1 MSMNV
6 IGKDK
11 DSRGR
16 NELQIRGGSMRK
28 TGLILL
34 VLAVVVFAGCVLL
47 RYPEPGE
54 PLGKLGDRALVY
66 GKIKV
71 KEGRKEFK
79 PWSSNLLDV
88 LAAFGKPNV
97 DFSIFWV
104 EAGARGFSVTIE
116 GDGHFY
122 WIIPRGTYLLYHT
135 YLDPLPN
142 NEAFAAFQVPAR
154 GDAVYAGTLIVH
166 VESEYESS
174 SDEIGF
180 RVTGVEIE
188 DAYEEELKILRKRHP
203 GLALDVTKILARY
216 DPVFP
221 SLFKDYDRYQC
232 EKILNRSGLSLLSY
246 GFR

>member
-1 MSMNV
+1 
-6 IGKDK
+6 
-11 DSRGR
+11 
-16 NELQIRGGSMRK
+16 MRK
-28 TGLILL
+28 TGLIVLI
-34 VLAVVVFAGCVLL
+34 LAVFVLTGCVWL

-66 GKIKV
+66 GKITI
-71 KEGRKEFK
+71 KEGGKEFK

-88 LAAFGKPNV
+88 LATFGRPNV

-104 EAGARGFSVTIE
+104 EAGARGFSVAVE

-135 YLDPLPN
+135 CLDPLPS

-180 RVTGVEIE
+180 RVTAVEVE

-221 SLFKDYDRYQC
+221 GLFKDYDRYQC
-232 EKILNRSGLSLLSY
+232 ERILNRNGLTLLSY
-246 GFR
+246 GTR

>member
-1 MSMNV
+1 
-6 IGKDK
+6 
-11 DSRGR
+11 
-16 NELQIRGGSMRK
+16 MRK
-28 TGLILL
+28 IGLILL
-34 VLAVVVFAGCVLL
+34 ILAVFLFTGCVWLK
-47 RYPEPGE
+47 YPEPGE

-66 GKIKV
+66 GKITV
-71 KEGRKEFK
+71 KERGKEFK

-88 LAAFGKPNV
+88 LTTFGKPNV
-97 DFSIFWV
+97 DFSIYWV
-104 EAGARGFSVTIE
+104 EAGARGFSVAIE
-116 GDGHFY
+116 SDGHFY

-154 GDAVYAGTLIVH
+154 GDAVYTGTLIVH

-180 RVTGVEIE
+180 RVTAVEIE

-221 SLFKDYDRYQC
+221 NLLKDYDRYQC
-232 EKILNRSGLSLLSY
+232 ERILNRNGLSLLSY
-246 GFR
+246 GSR